1 MKLLILSTKYFMI
14 GPCTLDP
21 LTQNQ
26 LNGLIAC
33 FENNSQLQEYP
44 GRRFGLDLE
53 PAMQIVRP
61 IIDAVLGQD
70 TWRVAGGNFFE
81 TETGYRVHADTGK
94 EGPDQVWQTFVF
106 PLRFTPK
113 PNVIPKFDKV
123 KFLVLNQTWSGPAAF
138 FLNGEDTEPNEY
150 NVVIRDYLSEGVG
163 NLDELSSLDGML
175 LEHCP
180 HLNMKNFYGLTVD
193 KVFQWIPGVPI
204 TFPRDRLHVSS
215 AFPRQGVAK
224 KLGLS
229 IFTSRL

>member
-1 MKLLILSTKYFMI
+1 MKLLNLSTKYRMI
-14 GPCTLDP
+14 EPRILDP
-21 LTQNQ
+21 LNQDQ
-26 LNGLIAC
+26 LNELIAC
-33 FENNSQLQEYP
+33 FENNSKLQEYP
-44 GRRFGLDLE
+44 GRKFGLDLD
-53 PAMQIVRP
+53 PAMEIVKP
-61 IIDAVLGQD
+61 IIDKVLGQNSW
-70 TWRVAGGNFFE
+70 TVAGGNFFE

-94 EGPDQVWQTFVF
+94 EGPEKVWQTFVF

-113 PNVIPKFDKV
+113 PNVVPRFDRV

-138 FLNGEDTEPNEY
+138 FLSGEETEPNEY
-150 NVVIRDYLSEGVG
+150 NVVVRDYYNEGVG
-163 NLDELSSLDGML
+163 NLDEISSLDGTL

-193 KVFQWIPGVPI
+193 KVFQWIPGTPI
-204 TFPRDRLHVSS
+204 TFPRNRLHVSS

>member
-1 MKLLILSTKYFMI
+1 MI
-14 GPCTLDP
+14 EPRTLDP
-21 LTQNQ
+21 LNQDQ

-33 FENNSQLQEYP
+33 FENNLKLQEYP
-44 GRRFGLDLE
+44 GRRFGLDLD
-53 PAMQIVRP
+53 PAMEIVRP
-61 IIDAVLGQD
+61 IIDSTLGQG

-94 EGPDQVWQTFVF
+94 EGPEKVWQTFVF

-138 FLNGEDTEPNEY
+138 FLSGEDTEPNEY

-163 NLDELSSLDGML
+163 NLDELSSLDGIL

>member
-1 MKLLILSTKYFMI
+1 MI
-14 GPCTLDP
+14 GPRTLDP
-21 LTQNQ
+21 LTQDQ

-61 IIDAVLGQD
+61 IIDAVLGHD

-81 TETGYRVHADTGK
+81 TGTGYRVHADTGK
-94 EGPDQVWQTFVF
+94 EGPEKVWQTFVF
-106 PLRFTPK
+106 PLRFTLK
-113 PNVIPKFDKV
+113 PNTAHHLDRVRLLI
-123 KFLVLNQTWSGPAAF
+123 LNQSWRGDAAF
-138 FLNGEDTEPNEY
+138 FLRGSPDQPSEY
-150 NVVIRDYLSEGVG
+150 NIVVKDYEEVLNKSEAGWTDIT
-163 NLDELSSLDGML
+163 LWEC
-175 LEHCP
+175 CP
-180 HLNMKNFYGLTVD
+180 HLNPSNFVGLSIDKN
-193 KVFQWIPGVPI
+193 FQWIPGVPI